1 MGFAGGIHIFP
12 RHGQRAVFLAP
23 LDLKHRH
30 LLCTKRRFAS
40 REIAFPY
47 SDKALIIKREGFVA
61 IG

>member
-12 RHGQRAVFLAP
+12 RHGQRAVFLAQ

-30 LLCTKRRFAS
+30 LLGAKRRFAS

-47 SDKALIIKREGFVA
+47 PKKRSS
-61 IG
+61 